1 MRNFERER
9 NRCKLITK
17 YSAQNYRSLSMTLE
31 LKFVS
36 LEILNVLY
44 VSQSDVVA
52 AERDATNQVKNQR
65 VYRDRSG
72 RLISFRYIIAI
83 TTHQKM
89 SFPIFRLSA
98 LPAI

>member
-36 LEILNVLY
+36 LEIPNVLY

-65 VYRDRSG
+65 VYRDRNG
-72 RLISFRYIIAI
+72 LLIYYRYTIAI
-83 TTHQKM
+83 TI
-89 SFPIFRLSA
+89 PRIIDYLICYLSV